1 MLTTPP
7 DSARPILESRP
18 DWARGVAKSAGRK
31 ELRSLWFGAVIMN
44 TLGLPVGWMAL
55 SGDQDL
61 PLYFRVALPAFTLL
75 GLLVFFMAVRDTLRW
90 RRFSRLEMTLDPLP
104 GSIGGQVGGSLE
116 LPFHRAAETDFRV
129 TLLCLRDRLVKTSD
143 GSSRSESVEWG
154 KEALPE
160 VRRSGRGVRLRYTFQ
175 VPEGLPPS
183 EEPSNDYHK
192 WVVRIQAEVAG
203 PDLDQAFEIPALVLD
218 PPLGAREP
226 VLSEATEA
234 DASGLWRRVHGRRCV
249 GVHYHD

>member
-90 RRFSRLEMTLDPLP
+90 CRFSRLEMTLDPLP
-104 GSIGGQVGGSLE
+104 
-116 LPFHRAAETDFRV
+116 A
-129 TLLCLRDRLVKTSD
+129 
-143 GSSRSESVEWG
+143 
-154 KEALPE
+154 
-160 VRRSGRGVRLRYTFQ
+160 RSGGRWGDRWSFLFTGLRRPTF
-175 VPEGLPPS
+175 E
-183 EEPSNDYHK
+183 
-192 WVVRIQAEVAG
+192 
-203 PDLDQAFEIPALVLD
+203 
-218 PPLGAREP
+218 
-226 VLSEATEA
+226 
-234 DASGLWRRVHGRRCV
+234 
-249 GVHYHD
+249 